1 MRHATPF
8 LLAAFLTAGLGAPR
22 AARAEDPP
30 ADSVRETTWYGWQ
43 LLVAD
48 GIALGLW
55 GPGAFRL
62 ATDPNFANHEFGG
75 VLAAGLFTGVLLS
88 TLGTPLIHVPHH
100 HRGRAI
106 GSMAARILLP
116 LATVALTGFSG
127 FGCDDSDPRCHDE
140 AGMNSARWTFGVL
153 LAVEAIDALN
163 ASDERFVVAALP
175 GRRGVAL
182 AWRF

>member
-1 MRHATPF
+1 
-8 LLAAFLTAGLGAPR
+8 
-22 AARAEDPP
+22 
-30 ADSVRETTWYGWQ
+30 

-62 ATDPNFANHEFGG
+62 ATDPNFANREFGG
-75 VLAAGLFTGVLLS
+75 VLAAGLVTGLLLS
-88 TLGTPLIHVPHH
+88 TVGTPLIHAPHH
-100 HRGRAI
+100 HGGRTI

-116 LATVALTGFSG
+116 VATVVLTGVSG
-127 FGCDDSDPRCHDE
+127 LGCEDSNPRCHDE

-153 LAVEAIDALN
+153 LAVEAVDALN
-163 ASDERFVVAALP
+163 ASDERFVVAPLP
-175 GRRGVAL
+175 GRRGLAL